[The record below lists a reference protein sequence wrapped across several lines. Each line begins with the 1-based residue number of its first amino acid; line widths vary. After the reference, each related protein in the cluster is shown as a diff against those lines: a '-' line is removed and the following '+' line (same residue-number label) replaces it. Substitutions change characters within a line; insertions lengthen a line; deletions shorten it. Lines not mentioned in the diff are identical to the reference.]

1 MLWQPMPRSCER
13 IFSPY
18 KLINIGSIDVG
29 DGKRCVL

>member
-1 MLWQPMPRSCER
+1 MPTSSER
-13 IFSPY
+13 VFSPY